1 MIRLAPST
9 KCRRFVVQRAR
20 TLLCAAALALTLPG
34 CDSSSQGRSDTTRGE
49 EAPTHRVRLAQYR
62 FAPGLAE
69 AHPEVAA
76 FLRGFLETCLAR
88 DYEGY
93 RRMLSTSATPD
104 SRERFEALFNALE
117 AITIDAIEP
126 RADASLE
133 DGRAF
138 VVRWTVDIDPTT
150 PLGQRRARRHV
161 AALVHRELGIWR
173 IRPAPGEKR
182 SADGAAPA
190 SAPVASAPSYPWE
203 DE

>member
-1 MIRLAPST
+1 MRLV
-9 KCRRFVVQRAR
+9 FQRAR
-20 TLLCAAALALTLPG
+20 TLLCAAALVVALSG
-34 CDSSSQGRSDTTRGE
+34 CDTSSQGRADATRGE
-49 EAPTHRVRLAQYR
+49 EAPPNRVRLAQYR

-69 AHPEVAA
+69 ANPEVAA

-104 SRERFEALFNALE
+104 SRERFEALFDALE

-126 RADASLE
+126 RADAAVE
-133 DGRAF
+133 GGQAF

-173 IRPAPGEKR
+173 IRPAPGER
-182 SADGAAPA
+182 RTPSGTAPA
-190 SAPVASAPSYPWE
+190 SAPAASAPVYPWE